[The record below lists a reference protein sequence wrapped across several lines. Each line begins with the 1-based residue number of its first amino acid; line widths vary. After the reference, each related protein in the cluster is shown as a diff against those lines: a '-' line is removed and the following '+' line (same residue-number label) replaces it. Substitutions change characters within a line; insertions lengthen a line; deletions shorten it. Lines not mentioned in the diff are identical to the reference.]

1 MRVITLL
8 TNCKSVLVGSGYTLT
23 IRLAIKEFS
32 RANAPILAA
41 GIAYFGL
48 FSLFPLSLAFIAIA
62 SFFLGNEKEQ
72 LDVVNEIHGLIP
84 VSTEYLSDNIETIVR
99 NRGPI
104 SLIGLLG
111 LLWSGLAVFA
121 AIRKGI
127 NQAWGISAQPNLF
140 KKRFIDFG
148 ILIGLGLAATVV
160 LLLSAKLFEIPWV
173 GDWRLGIDGAGMTKM
188 FISVISFMVTII
200 VVLALYKY
208 VPHRTILWKDIW
220 ASAILTAVLLESGRH
235 VFSLYVTH
243 FAGFNLVYGSL
254 GAIMAILAWIY
265 LSANIVLFGAYMA
278 SAYCRVKGSDSD
290 LLLFNNDL
298 VGNP

>member
-1 MRVITLL
+1 MRVISLL
-8 TNCKSVLVGSGYTLT
+8 TNWKSALVGTGYILT
-23 IRLAIKEFS
+23 IRLALKEFS

-72 LDVVNEIHGLIP
+72 LDAVNEIHGLIP

-121 AIRKGI
+121 ALRKGI
-127 NQAWGISAQPNLF
+127 NQAWGISEQPNVF

-160 LLLSAKLFEIPWV
+160 LLLSAKLFEIPWI
-173 GDWRLGIDGAGMTKM
+173 GDWRLGIDAAGMAKM
-188 FISVISFMVTII
+188 FISVISFMVTIF

-208 VPHRTILWKDIW
+208 VPHRTISWKDIW

-235 VFSLYVTH
+235 IFSLYVTH
-243 FAGFNLVYGSL
+243 FAEFNLVYGSL

-265 LSANIVLFGAYMA
+265 VSANIVLFGAYMA
-278 SAYCRVKGSDSD
+278 SAYCRVMGSDSG
-290 LLLFNNDL
+290 LLFSNND
-298 VGNP
+298 